1 MIKLEDIREKLSDR
15 NLRVVAERSGVNYGT
30 VWRIANGI
38 NKNPSFWAVMKIH
51 KYLTETESDKT
62 A

>member
-30 VWRIANGI
+30 VWRIANGV
-38 NKNPSFWAVMKIH
+38 NKNPSFAAVMKIH
-51 KYLTETESDKT
+51 EYLTEVENDKT

>member
-15 NLRVVAERSGVNYGT
+15 NLRVVAKRSGVNYGT